1 MRRALVTGGNGFIGS
16 HLVDALVAKGYQVR
30 VLDLFD
36 RRFDH
41 LPPDVEW
48 IRTDI
53 NTEYAI
59 REAVVGMDTVFH
71 LAWTSI
77 HETAT
82 RDPLMD
88 MTTNL
93 QPAVRLMDECCHAG
107 VQRFVFLSSAGT
119 AYGPARY
126 LPVDEQHP
134 TYPISA
140 YGVTKLAVEKYL
152 HMYHHLYGLDYVIL
166 RPSVP
171 YGPGQD
177 PRRRQGAISV
187 FLYRLARGQPIEIW
201 GDGTVVRD
209 YFYIDDL
216 ITAIL
221 SAATFQPQGDRVFNI
236 GGGRG
241 YSLNELLQVIAGVTG
256 RQAQVVYGPARPF
269 DVPALVL
276 NTALAA
282 RHLQWA
288 PQVELATGVARTW
301 EWIQTLGDLSKCGD
315 DWRKERG

>member
-1 MRRALVTGGNGFIGS
+1 MGKILVTGGNGFIGS
-16 HLVDALVAKGYQVR
+16 HLVDALLAQGCQVR

-36 RRFDH
+36 RRFSR
-41 LPPDVEW
+41 LPQGVEW
-48 IRTDI
+48 IRSDI

-59 REAVVGMDTVFH
+59 REAVVGMDTVIH

-88 MTTNL
+88 ITTNL
-93 QPAVRLMDECCHAG
+93 QPSVRLMDECCHAG
-107 VQRFVFLSSAGT
+107 VQRLIFLSSAGT
-119 AYGPARY
+119 AYGRARY
-126 LPVDEQHP
+126 LPVNEEHP
-134 TYPISA
+134 TDPISA
-140 YGVTKLAVEKYL
+140 YGITKLAVEKYL
-152 HMYHHLYGLDYVIL
+152 HLYHHLYGLDYVVL

-187 FLYRLARGQPIEIW
+187 FLYRVARGKPVEIW

-216 ITAIL
+216 VTAIL
-221 SAATFQPQGDRVFNI
+221 SAATLDTKGERVFNI

-241 YSLNELLQVIAGVTG
+241 YSLNDLLQVIAEVTG
-256 RQAQVVYGPARPF
+256 RQAEVVHGPGRPF

-276 NTALAA
+276 DTTRAA
-282 RHLQWA
+282 RYLQWA
-288 PQVELATGVARTW
+288 PQIELAVGVARTW
-301 EWIQTLGDLSKCGD
+301 SWIRSLGDLGS
-315 DWRKERG
+315 

>member
-1 MRRALVTGGNGFIGS
+1 MSRALVTGGNGFIGS
-16 HLVDALVAKGYQVR
+16 HLVDALVAQGYQVR

-36 RRFDH
+36 RRFGR
-41 LPPDVEW
+41 LPQGVEW
-48 IRTDI
+48 IRSDI

-59 REAVVGMDTVFH
+59 RESVVGMDAVFH

-93 QPAVRLMDECCHAG
+93 QPSVRLMDECCRAG

-119 AYGPARY
+119 VYGRARC
-126 LPVDEQHP
+126 LPVDEEHP
-134 TYPISA
+134 TFPISA

-152 HMYHHLYGLDYVIL
+152 HMYRHLYGLDYVVL

-187 FLYRLARGQPIEIW
+187 FLYRLATGQPIEIW

-216 ITAIL
+216 VTAIL
-221 SAATFQPQGDRVFNI
+221 SAATLETLEERVFNI

-241 YSLNELLQVIAGVTG
+241 YSLNELLQVIRGVTG
-256 RQAQVVYGPARPF
+256 QQPQVVYGPGRAF

-276 NTALAA
+276 DTARAA
-282 RHLQWA
+282 GHLQWA
-288 PQVELATGVARTW
+288 PQVELSAGVARTW
-301 EWIQTLGDLSKCGD
+301 HWIQGLGALDSAM
-315 DWRKERG
+315 RG

>member
-1 MRRALVTGGNGFIGS
+1 MRKVLVTGGNGFIGS
-16 HLVDALVAKGYQVR
+16 HLVDALAARGYQVR

-36 RRFDH
+36 RRFDR
-41 LPPDVEW
+41 LPQGVEW
-48 IRTDI
+48 MRSDI

-59 REAVVGMDTVFH
+59 RESVVGMDTVFH

-93 QPAVRLMDECCHAG
+93 QPSVRLMDECCHAG
-107 VQRFVFLSSAGT
+107 VQRFIFLSSAGT
-119 AYGPARY
+119 AYGRAHY
-126 LPVDEQHP
+126 LPVDERHP
-134 TYPISA
+134 TDPISA

-152 HMYHHLYGLDYVIL
+152 HMYQHLYGLDYAVL

-187 FLYRLARGQPIEIW
+187 FLYRLATGQPIEIW

-216 ITAIL
+216 VTAIL
-221 SAATFQPQGDRVFNI
+221 SAATCEKLEERVFNI
-236 GGGRG
+236 GGGQG
-241 YSLNELLQVIAGVTG
+241 YSLNELLHVIKSVTG
-256 RQAQVVYGPARPF
+256 QQAQVVYGPGRAF

-276 NTALAA
+276 NTVRAA
-282 RHLQWA
+282 SHLQWA
-288 PQVELATGVARTW
+288 PLVDLATGVARTW
-301 EWIQTLGDLSKCGD
+301 KWIQSLGDLGS
-315 DWRKERG
+315 EARG